1 MDIIQSA
8 MEVAIAEARL
18 SLQEAN
24 HGFGAVILKDGAIIA
39 RAHDREESEQDPT
52 SHAELNA
59 IRCAS
64 KTLGKNLSGCIM
76 VSTHEPCPM
85 CASAMV
91 WAGFEEIAYGYSI
104 EQSLEQGRKRINLSC
119 REVFERAG
127 KTPVIHAG
135 ILQQECAVL
144 YLKSVRAEVKRLRN
158 VTEAGLEAYNADSIR
173 RRLDW
178 FQENR
183 ERFTFFSNDPIE
195 SAYRLLLCRF
205 NIEAAEMPV
214 VTRTERQITF
224 HSQNFCPTLEAC
236 KILNLD
242 TRFICKRYNEQST
255 DTLIKQIDPRLQFG
269 RNYEALRPYTE
280 YCEEMIRLI

>member
-1 MDIIQSA
+1 MDALQTA
-8 MEVAIAEARL
+8 MEVAIAEARV
-18 SLQEAN
+18 SLREAN

-39 RAHDREESEQDPT
+39 RTHDREESEQDPT

-59 IRCAS
+59 IRIAS
-64 KTLGKNLSGCIM
+64 KELGKNLSGCLM

-91 WAGFEEIAYGYSI
+91 WAGINEIAYGYSI

-119 REVFERAG
+119 CEVFERAG
-127 KTPVIHAG
+127 KIPVIHAG
-135 ILQQECAVL
+135 ILRAECEVL

-173 RRLDW
+173 RRLEW
-178 FQENR
+178 FRENKDH
-183 ERFTFFSNDPIE
+183 FTFLNDDPLE

-205 NIEAAEMPV
+205 NSNAAEMPLV
-214 VTRTERQITF
+214 ARDKRQITF

-236 KILNLD
+236 KILDLD
-242 TRFICKRYNEQST
+242 TRFICKRYNERST
-255 DTLIKQIDPRLQFG
+255 DALIKQVNPALQFA
-269 RNYEALRPYTE
+269 RNYEALRPYRE
-280 YCEEMIRLI
+280 YCEEKIYLI